1 MLTIYLIFCLV
12 MFLSYLF
19 ITKFVDGR
27 VQVREFVEMVI
38 VSLIPLLNLYVFCY
52 MILSVI
58 YNSDIGD
65 KDIF

>member
-27 VQVREFVEMVI
+27 VQVREFVEMVV

-52 MILSVI
+52 MIYNVL